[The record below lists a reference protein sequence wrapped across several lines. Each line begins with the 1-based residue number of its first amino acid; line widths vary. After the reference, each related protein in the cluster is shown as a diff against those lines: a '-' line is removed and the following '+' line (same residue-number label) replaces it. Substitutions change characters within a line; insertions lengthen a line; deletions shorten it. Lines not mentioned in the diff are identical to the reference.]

1 MHHQSEL
8 LDFLKK
14 FKGKK
19 VSLYADIETFT
30 CNKKE
35 GIEHPTKY
43 HSFTYSLAV
52 AYFSDS
58 DFPKVA
64 VFNNFYDFFEKV
76 KEKKIRKSL
85 SFDFIFH
92 NGEKFDNHF
101 FIEEMQSYYN
111 LPVYTEYNK
120 NANNTANKDARK
132 KGTIDT
138 EEKKNGLVLES
149 RVKSSN
155 NVAVKAYVQGRYI
168 EFIDSFKKMN
178 TSISVLGK
186 MLLNN
191 NLITEE
197 YLKTDFDYQCFDKD
211 EDIDRESAKT
221 YVKRCFESL
230 NEKQLIYIRN
240 DVIILSLGVKHY
252 KSLFYG
258 FDFSK
263 MTFTQNIKEEYAN
276 YNKLAEFQL
285 LKTDGRF
292 SHLKLNDYQLCKMSG
307 FDYFRSFYKGG
318 LNLYND
324 EYIGKIIN
332 RAGFSID
339 LNSSYPTVMYK
350 EKLPTYLIAFNDK
363 PHIANADYNN
373 NDIMSFFTMTIEN
386 ANKYILSKIESKVL
400 RNAIVKY
407 YNSKNGLVYYN
418 TILLRLLSKIT
429 KQEFKSLPVESGAVF
444 ECHHF
449 GARDVIARN
458 YFIKTQG
465 KMKNKLACEI
475 DTIDPLNIEM
485 TDEPKPAKYN
495 FSDEMVQGA
504 KVLLNGIY
512 GVPALRIHFDIF
524 KRVGNDFENV
534 KNGFTNKERNIV
546 FSAGVTAF
554 AFHNLLEPL
563 QYLTPSEIDEY
574 FWYADTDSLYMDKR
588 ALEKFPN
595 SMFHKMNLG
604 AWDIE
609 HENITKF
616 YAFNHKKYCLYDD
629 GIVVR
634 CGGVS
639 KSLIKEWIEHSHDDF
654 EFFVK
659 CYFSDGTIV
668 PATRSI
674 RNEYNTISIYNT
686 TAKLDKGFPYFD
698 RYILQNEKELEKIK
712 NKIRD
717 ELANQNSNEL
727 LYVETPFGAIGTN
740 DVIPNQEVPENRN
753 IRELIEEYKSFK
765 RHNQKDLF

>member
-1 MHHQSEL
+1 MHNQNEL

-30 CNKKE
+30 CNKME
-35 GIEHPTKY
+35 GMEHPTKY
-43 HSFTYSLAV
+43 HSFTYSLAI
-52 AYFSDS
+52 AYFHDS

-64 VFNNFYDFFEKV
+64 IFNNFYDFFEKV
-76 KEKKIRKSL
+76 KERKIRKSL

-101 FIEEMQSYYN
+101 FIEEMQSYYH
-111 LPVYTEYNK
+111 LPVYTEHNK
-120 NANNTANKDARK
+120 NANNIANERTRK
-132 KGTIDT
+132 MSTIDT
-138 EEKKNGLVLES
+138 EEKKHGLVLES

-155 NVAVKAYVQGRYI
+155 NVSVKAFVNGRRV

-178 TSISVLGK
+178 TSIAVLGK

-191 NLITEE
+191 NFITEE

-211 EDIDRESAKT
+211 EDIERELVKT

-230 NEKQLIYIRN
+230 NDKQMIYIRN
-240 DVIILSLGVKHY
+240 DVIILALGVKHY
-252 KSLFYG
+252 KTLFYG

-263 MTFTQNIKEEYAN
+263 MTFTQNIKEEYSK

-292 SHLKLNDYQLCKMSG
+292 SHLKLNDYQICGMSG
-307 FDYFRSFYKGG
+307 FDYFRSYYKGG

-324 EYIGKIIN
+324 NYIGKILN
-332 RAGFSID
+332 KEGFSID

-350 EKLPTYLIAFNDK
+350 EKLPTYLIALNEK
-363 PHIANADYNN
+363 KSIANYDYNN

-407 YNSKNGLVYYN
+407 YNSKDGLVYYN
-418 TILLRLLSKIT
+418 TVLLRLLSKIT
-429 KQEFKSLPVESGAVF
+429 KQEFNSLPVESSATF

-475 DTIDPLNIEM
+475 DTIDPLAISM
-485 TDEPKPAKYN
+485 TNEPKPSKYN
-495 FSDEMVQGA
+495 FSDEMVQGS

-524 KRVGNDFENV
+524 KRIGNDFENV
-534 KNGFTNKERNIV
+534 KDGFTNKERNIV

-554 AFHNLLEPL
+554 AFHNLLSPL
-563 QYLTPSEIDEY
+563 QYLLPSEIDEY

-588 ALEKFPN
+588 ALDKFPK

-616 YAFNHKKYCLYDD
+616 YAFNHKKYCLYDN

-639 KSLIKEWIEHSHDDF
+639 KSLIKEWIKHSHDDF

-668 PATRSI
+668 PSTRSI
-674 RNEYNTISIYNT
+674 RNEYNTISIYNSS
-686 TAKLDKGFPYFD
+686 AKLEKGFPYFD
-698 RYILQNEKELEKIK
+698 SYILQNEKELEKIK
-712 NKIRD
+712 SKIRA
-717 ELANQNSNEL
+717 EIANQNSNEL

-740 DVIPNQEVPENRN
+740 EIIQNQEIPENNN
-753 IRELIEEYKSFK
+753 IRELIEEYNNFK

>member
-1 MHHQSEL
+1 MHNQNEL

-19 VSLYADIETFT
+19 VPLYADIETFT
-30 CNKKE
+30 CNKIE

-43 HSFTYSLAV
+43 HSFTYSLAI
-52 AYFSDS
+52 AYFDDS
-58 DFPKVA
+58 DFPKVS

-76 KEKKIRKSL
+76 KERKIRKSL
-85 SFDFIFH
+85 SFDLVFH

-101 FIEEMQSYYN
+101 FIEEMQAYYN
-111 LPVYTEYNK
+111 LPVYTEHNK
-120 NANNTANKDARK
+120 SANNIANKATRK
-132 KGTIDT
+132 MSTIDS
-138 EEKKNGLVLES
+138 EEKKHGLVLES
-149 RVKSSN
+149 RIKSSN
-155 NVAVKAYVQGRYI
+155 NVAVKAYVHGRRVD
-168 EFIDSFKKMN
+168 FIDSFKKMN
-178 TSISVLGK
+178 TSIAVLGK

-197 YLKTDFDYQCFDKD
+197 YLKTDFDYDCFDKD
-211 EDIDRESAKT
+211 EDIDRETVKT
-221 YVKRCFESL
+221 YIKKCFESL
-230 NEKQLIYIRN
+230 NDKQLIYIRN
-240 DVIILSLGVKHY
+240 DVIILALGVKHY
-252 KSLFYG
+252 KTLFYG

-263 MTFTQNIKEEYAN
+263 MTFTQNIKEEYSQ

-292 SHLKLNDYQLCKMSG
+292 SHLKLNDYQICGMSG

-324 EYIGKIIN
+324 NYIGKIIN
-332 RAGFSID
+332 KNGFSID

-350 EKLPTYLIAFNDK
+350 EKLPTYLIALNEK
-363 PHIANADYNN
+363 NSIANYDYNN
-373 NDIMSFFTMTIEN
+373 DDIMSFFTMTIEN
-386 ANKYILSKIESKVL
+386 ANKYILSKIESRVL

-418 TILLRLLSKIT
+418 TVLLRLLSKTT
-429 KQEFKSLPVESGAVF
+429 KQDFSSLPVESSATF
-444 ECHHF
+444 QCEYF

-465 KMKNKLACEI
+465 KMKNKLTCEI

-485 TDEPKPAKYN
+485 TNEPKPAKYN
-495 FSDEMVQGA
+495 FSDEMVQGS

-524 KRVGNDFENV
+524 KRVGDDFENV

-554 AFHNLLEPL
+554 AFHNLLSPL
-563 QYLTPSEIDEY
+563 QYLTDEEIDNY

-588 ALEKFPN
+588 ALEKFPK

-604 AWDIE
+604 GWDIE

-616 YAFNHKKYCLYDD
+616 YAFNHKKYCLYDN

-639 KSLIKEWIEHSHDDF
+639 KSLIKEWIKNSHDDF

-668 PATRSI
+668 PSTRSI
-674 RNEYNTISIYNT
+674 RNEFNTISIYNS
-686 TAKLDKGFPYFD
+686 TAKLDKGFSYFD
-698 RYILQNEKELEKIK
+698 SYILQNEKELDKIK
-712 NKIRD
+712 SQIRD
-717 ELANQNSNEL
+717 EIANQNSNEL
-727 LYVETPFGAIGTN
+727 LYIETPYGAIGSN
-740 DVIPNQEVPENRN
+740 EVIPNQEVPENNN
-753 IRELIEEYKSFK
+753 IRELIEEYNDFK